1 MDISKF
7 ILFWNLFNILDDDD
21 NNSENYKNNY

>member
-7 ILFWNLFNILDDDD
+7 ILFWNLFNVLDDDE
-21 NNSENYKNNY
+21 NNLENNENNY